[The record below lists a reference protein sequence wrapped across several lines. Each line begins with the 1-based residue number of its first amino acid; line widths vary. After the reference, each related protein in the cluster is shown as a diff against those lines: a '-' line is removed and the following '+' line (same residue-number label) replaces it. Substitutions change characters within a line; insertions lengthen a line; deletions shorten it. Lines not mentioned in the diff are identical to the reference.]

1 MFSARRCKISVAN
14 EYEHAEQVVADVAL
28 LHDMAA
34 GRLDERRVR
43 QAAEVLLERKRNEL
57 PSVSVAVA
65 ARLLEVSRTTV
76 ETWRQAGILMPA
88 IANRRRHE
96 VTTDSL
102 VRLLALLGE
111 LRRLGKDR
119 DLRDYVWWSAQDTAD
134 YADGMLAEALRQL
147 HSSELGGEYIPS
159 EKDLAWAR
167 REINASSWK
176 CEPPIEPDLAR
187 RFEDGL
193 RQISPGM
200 QSTEKARR
208 ERR

>member
-1 MFSARRCKISVAN
+1 M
-14 EYEHAEQVVADVAL
+14 
-28 LHDMAA
+28 
-34 GRLDERRVR
+34 
-43 QAAEVLLERKRNEL
+43 ERKRNEL

-88 IANRRRHE
+88 IAKKGRHE

-119 DLRDYVWWSAQDTAD
+119 DLRDYVWWSARDSAD

-147 HSSELGGEYIPS
+147 RSGELGEEYVPS
-159 EKDLAWAR
+159 GKDLAWAR
-167 REINASSWK
+167 RELGAS
-176 CEPPIEPDLAR
+176 
-187 RFEDGL
+187 
-193 RQISPGM
+193 
-200 QSTEKARR
+200 
-208 ERR
+208 